1 MADESYKFRC
11 KYCAQR
17 LRAFDDLCG
26 EEIECPR
33 CKEVLTVISRSEA
46 AKREF
51 FANENERLFSVE
63 ELLLLKFEDKAIFS
77 ITDGATT
84 QNCWEF
90 GLAGQLMH
98 ERLRPFRSLLLDS
111 SHKQVAGIRN
121 VKSQSPFVKR
131 FDAKVDEYLVLA
143 NAMHALVIDV
153 MQERI
158 YQDSLD
164 SVIEFVHAVSDSV
177 VRLVAFH
184 QSIYEMELPSQKPFS
199 IMLELMKSWAGF
211 CWEHLDGVAV
221 QMEDIYVN
229 GMPKDGGLVQFAV
242 LPPSFHQF
250 MLLRAKLD

>member
-11 KYCAQR
+11 KYCSQR

-33 CKEVLTVISRSEA
+33 CNEILMVISRSEA
-46 AKREF
+46 AKREP
-51 FANENERLFSVE
+51 FANEDERLFSVE

-77 ITDGATT
+77 ITDGATS

-98 ERLRPFRSLLLDS
+98 ERLRPFRSLLLDTDK
-111 SHKQVAGIRN
+111 KQVPSVRD
-121 VKSQSPFVKR
+121 VKSQAPFIKNL
-131 FDAKVDEYLVLA
+131 DSKVDEYLVLA

-153 MQERI
+153 LHERI
-158 YQDSLD
+158 YQDRLD
-164 SVIEFVHAVSDSV
+164 AVIEFVHAVSDSV
-177 VRLVAFH
+177 VRLMAFH
-184 QSIYEMELPSQKPFS
+184 QGIFEMELPNQKPYTS
-199 IMLELMKSWAGF
+199 MLELMKGWAGF

-242 LPPSFHQF
+242 LPPSFYQF
-250 MLLRAKLD
+250 MLLRANLA

>member
-11 KYCAQR
+11 QYCSQR

-33 CKEVLTVISRSEA
+33 CKEILTVISRSEA
-46 AKREF
+46 AKREP
-51 FANENERLFSVE
+51 FASENERLFSVE
-63 ELLLLKFEDKAIFS
+63 ELLLLKFEDKSIFS

-98 ERLRPFRSLLLDS
+98 ERLRPFRGLLMDVA
-111 SHKQVAGIRN
+111 HKQAAGARN
-121 VKSQSPFVKR
+121 VKSPVAYTKR
-131 FDAKVDEYLVLA
+131 MDAMVDQYLVLA

-153 MQERI
+153 LYERI
-158 YQDSLD
+158 FQDSLD
-164 SVIEFVHAVSDSV
+164 AVIEFVHAVSDSV

-184 QSIYEMELPSQKPFS
+184 QSIFELEMPSQKPYAA
-199 IMLELMKSWAGF
+199 MLGLMKGWSGF

-229 GMPKDGGLVQFAV
+229 GLPKDGGLVQFAV
-242 LPPSFHQF
+242 LPPSFYQY
-250 MLLRAKLD
+250 MQLRAELD

>member
-11 KYCAQR
+11 KYCSQR
-17 LRAFDDLCG
+17 LRAFQDLCG

-33 CKEVLTVISRSEA
+33 CSEILMVISRSEA
-46 AKREF
+46 AKREP
-51 FANENERLFSVE
+51 FASENERLFSVE
-63 ELLLLKFEDKAIFS
+63 ELLLLKFENKAIFS

-98 ERLRPFRSLLLDS
+98 ERLRPFRSLLMKADC
-111 SHKQVAGIRN
+111 KQAPGVRN
-121 VKSQSPFVKR
+121 AKALAPFVKR
-131 FDAKVDEYLVLA
+131 VDEKVDEYLVLA

-153 MQERI
+153 LQERI

-164 SVIEFVHAVSDSV
+164 SVIEYVHAVSDSV

-184 QSIYEMELPSQKPFS
+184 QSVFEMEQPMQRPFTT
-199 IMLELMKSWAGF
+199 MLDLMKGWAGF

-221 QMEDIYVN
+221 QMEDIHVN

-242 LPPSFHQF
+242 LPPSFYQF